1 MLGFEPRTFRMQ
13 SERSTTELHPHLTAC
28 QDQRDKI
35 ASVVNESLAYCILFI
50 IYFRSRN
57 ICSDSTNLVK

>member
-13 SERSTTELHPHLTAC
+13 SERSTTELHPHLTTL

-35 ASVVNESLAYCILFI
+35 ASVVNDSHWRIAFYLLYILEVEIFVLI
-50 IYFRSRN
+50 QL
-57 ICSDSTNLVK
+57 T